1 MYKRSS
7 LSWSKHKDF
16 ILLDLFALFLA
27 MFFAVWIYQGAPNLF
42 RSELYLNVTILLLAL
57 DALLLVMFNP
67 FHNVMRR
74 GYAIELGQTL
84 KQTVALYAALTVILF
99 AVKITGNFSRVTVSL
114 SAVLYL
120 FLSYFFRLA
129 WKRVVR
135 RSLPKQQKRKM
146 VLVSHEA
153 DVQSVLSRS
162 QGLDEASF
170 AGLVLTDRDAEGET
184 VCGLP
189 VVANIDNAADY
200 ICREWV
206 DEVFFYPST
215 MAELEIEENTDPDVE
230 SLINS
235 PLEDLTDAKKKTSA
249 AADIPQNYKRGAE
262 TLVRGTSFSSAQRQ
276 EAENGPEGVLPATGR
291 HLQTPA
297 PENPTAALLAQ
308 CRLMALPIHI
318 RVPLGGLGEK
328 SIVEKVNGFN
338 VITYASNYASPLQLF
353 IKRLMDILG
362 GILGSLIALII
373 MLMVGPIIKSKSPG
387 PIIYKQ
393 ERIGQNGKRFKL
405 YKIRSMYMDADERKK
420 EFLAQNRVSDG
431 MMFKLDFDPRIIG
444 NEVLPDGTKKTGI
457 GEFIRKYSL
466 DEFPQFWNVLKG
478 DMSIVGTRPPT
489 VDEWEKYK
497 YHHRARLAFRP
508 GVTGMWQVSG
518 RSNITDFE
526 EVVRLDTEYIE
537 HWSIGLDCR
546 IILKTVK
553 DMFSGKGAM

>member
-7 LSWSKHKDF
+7 LSWSKHLDF

-57 DALLLVMFNP
+57 DALIMVMFNP

-84 KQTVALYAALTVILF
+84 KQTAALYAALTVILF
-99 AVKITGNFSRVTVSL
+99 AVKVSGNFSRVTVSL
-114 SAVLYL
+114 SAVLYF

-170 AGLVLTDRDAEGET
+170 SGLVLTDRDAEGET

-206 DEVFFYPST
+206 DEVFFYPAT

-230 SLINS
+230 NLINS
-235 PLEDLTDAKKKTSA
+235 PLDDSTGMKKKASA
-249 AADIPQNYKRGAE
+249 
-262 TLVRGTSFSSAQRQ
+262 
-276 EAENGPEGVLPATGR
+276 GR
-291 HLQTPA
+291 HLPTSGQTT
-297 PENPTAALLAQ
+297 ENPTAKLLEQ

-353 IKRLMDILG
+353 IKRVMDIFG

-373 MLMVGPIIKSKSPG
+373 MLIVGPIIKSKSPG

-489 VDEWEKYK
+489 VDEWERYK

>member
-1 MYKRSS
+1 MMTLWCCSGIKVFLYIFEHFLRFWQKGGETAMYKRSS

-57 DALLLVMFNP
+57 DALIMVMFNP
-67 FHNVMRR
+67 LHNVMRR

-84 KQTVALYAALTVILF
+84 KQTAALYAALTVILF

-114 SAVLYL
+114 SAVLYF

-146 VLVSHEA
+146 ILVCRGA
-153 DVQSVLSRS
+153 DVQSVLFRS

-170 AGLVLTDRDAEGET
+170 SGLVLTDRDAEGET

-215 MAELEIEENTDPDVE
+215 MAELEIEENPDPDVE
-230 SLINS
+230 YLINS
-235 PLEDLTDAKKKTSA
+235 PLDDITGKKKASA
-249 AADIPQNYKRGAE
+249 
-262 TLVRGTSFSSAQRQ
+262 
-276 EAENGPEGVLPATGR
+276 GR
-291 HLQTPA
+291 HLPTSGQV
-297 PENPTAALLAQ
+297 PENPTAKLLEQ

-338 VITYASNYASPLQLF
+338 VITYASNYASPLQLL
-353 IKRLMDILG
+353 IKRVMDIFG
-362 GILGSLIALII
+362 GILGSVIALLI
-373 MLMVGPIIKSKSPG
+373 MLIVSPIIKSKSS
-387 PIIYKQ
+387 IS
-393 ERIGQNGKRFKL
+393 
-405 YKIRSMYMDADERKK
+405 RSASAKTASASSSIKSAPCTWTRTSARKS
-420 EFLAQNRVSDG
+420 FWR
-431 MMFKLDFDPRIIG
+431 R
-444 NEVLPDGTKKTGI
+444 TGS
-457 GEFIRKYSL
+457 R
-466 DEFPQFWNVLKG
+466 
-478 DMSIVGTRPPT
+478 T
-489 VDEWEKYK
+489 
-497 YHHRARLAFRP
+497 A
-508 GVTGMWQVSG
+508 
-518 RSNITDFE
+518 
-526 EVVRLDTEYIE
+526 
-537 HWSIGLDCR
+537 
-546 IILKTVK
+546 
-553 DMFSGKGAM
+553 